1 MLRRCYTRKD
11 RFDSRL
17 LELRSLLQS
26 DAENVERLLIMEA
39 VARDRGTIRDL
50 ERLLGPQVQVNGAH

>member
-50 ERLLGPQVQVNGAH
+50 ERLLGPQVQVNGTH